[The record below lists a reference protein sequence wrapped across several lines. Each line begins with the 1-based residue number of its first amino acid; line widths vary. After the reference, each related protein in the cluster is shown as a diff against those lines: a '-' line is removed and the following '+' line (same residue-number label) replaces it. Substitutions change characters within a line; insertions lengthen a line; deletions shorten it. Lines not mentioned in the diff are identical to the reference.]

1 MKICFLAPSGYGK
14 STAIEILKKH
24 YDITNIKLAEPLY
37 QMQKEFYL
45 HLGVDIRDRQD
56 GELLQFYGKKVRKEN
71 SEYLLN
77 VFKEK
82 LDKCETSI
90 ITNDDCRPDDYKFL
104 KDNGFI
110 FIKINGYKR
119 DRSDDKTIA
128 NSKDKLEWQCDIPYD
143 YEINNDSSL
152 ENFEKNL
159 IQLMNKIL
167 VPKCYIIPT
176 GNTCNC
182 DCIFCISKTRDY
194 KNKNNLLEVDDKFI
208 ENIYTLKKHGVTK
221 FEITGGGEP
230 FINKNLQNI
239 VITIKKIIPN
249 SYIKL
254 YTNGNILRKINGVDE
269 IDISIVSKDIDI
281 NNKFMN
287 GNNIELMDKLKF
299 FKEDS
304 VKLRLSIPLIKKA
317 IDSKDKLDEFIEY
330 TKDYVDEYV
339 VRTLYPNTMNID
351 ELYVDFDYEH
361 EKVIMERDN
370 DIKEFNGI
378 ILWSD
383 NKFYNSWDLK
393 EQKYFNSYLLL
404 KPDSK
409 IYINE
414 IEDLIKD
421 KGFDIVNRY
430 ILKVFKERALKLYK
444 DKDEDYLDIINR
456 HLENISCL
464 FGNSAMVLLLNK
476 DVSLDELY
484 FDTYNLK
491 KEIREK
497 FSFTHA
503 HGGYL
508 IKDNNLS
515 HANLVHCPDVSYKLY
530 DRDLNYIM
538 SSNLMEIDDNVLKLI
553 KRYRSFDI

>member
-208 ENIYTLKKHGVTK
+208 ENIYILKKHGVTK

-230 FINKNLQNI
+230 FINKKLQNI

-269 IDISIVSKDIDI
+269 IDISIVSKDIDT

-304 VKLRLSIPLIKKA
+304 VKLRLSIPLIKGA
-317 IDSKDKLDEFIEY
+317 VDSKEKLDEFIEY

-339 VRTLYPNTMNID
+339 VRTLYPNTVDID

-414 IEDLIKD
+414 IEELIKD

-430 ILKVFKERALKLYK
+430 ILKEFKERALKLYK

-476 DVSLDELY
+476 NVSLDELY

-515 HANLVHCPDVSYKLY
+515 HANLVHCPDVSSKLY

-538 SSNLMEIDDNVLKLI
+538 SSNLMEIDDNELKLI